1 MTDKIK
7 EKVLDFAAIAK
18 ECPENLQVKCF
29 ELLLS
34 HYLGQLSATL
44 ERKQHEKKDETKPP
58 AAEKPSDETPNQEDI
73 LERDVHV
80 KVRQFLKKSNLT
92 VAHLNQIF
100 YKEGE
105 DIRPLY
111 DDLKTTK
118 AAESQVR
125 IALLHALRNAI
136 STGDFQFDGEDVRK
150 ETQVRKCYDAPNFT
164 TNFRNNKVLF
174 DNFDGYDKSQP
185 KITLSSQGKE
195 KLAEV
200 IQELQ

>member
-7 EKVLDFAAIAK
+7 EKVLEFAAIAK
-18 ECPENLQVKCF
+18 ECPESLQVKCF

-34 HYLGQLSATL
+34 HYLNQLTT
-44 ERKQHEKKDETKPP
+44 KPEKKQDDKKNEAKPP
-58 AAEKPSDETPNQEDI
+58 ADEKPSDESRSQEDL

-92 VAHLNQIF
+92 VSHLNQIF

-105 DIRPLY
+105 EIKPLY

-125 IALLHALRNAI
+125 IALLHALKNSI
-136 STGDFQFDGEDVRK
+136 TTGDFQFDGEDVRK

-164 TNFRNNKVLF
+164 TNFKNNKVLF

-185 KITLSSQGKE
+185 KVTLSSQGKE
-195 KLAEV
+195 KLAAL

>member
-7 EKVLDFAAIAK
+7 EKVLEFAGIAK

-34 HYLGQLSATL
+34 HYLNQLSVKI
-44 ERKQHEKKDETKPP
+44 EKKHEEKKDEPSPP
-58 AAEKPSDETPNQEDI
+58 AVDKSSEGSHNQEDI
-73 LERDVHV
+73 FERDLHL

-100 YKEGE
+100 YKEGGE
-105 DIRPLY
+105 IKPLY

-118 AAESQVR
+118 AADSQIR
-125 IALLHALRNAI
+125 IALLHSLRNAI
-136 STGDFQFDGEDVRK
+136 STGDFQLDREEVRK
-150 ETQVRKCYDAPNFT
+150 ETQVRKCYDAPNFAAT
-164 TNFRNNKVLF
+164 FKYNKALF
-174 DNFDGYDKSQP
+174 DNFSTYDKSQS

-195 KLAEV
+195 RLAEV